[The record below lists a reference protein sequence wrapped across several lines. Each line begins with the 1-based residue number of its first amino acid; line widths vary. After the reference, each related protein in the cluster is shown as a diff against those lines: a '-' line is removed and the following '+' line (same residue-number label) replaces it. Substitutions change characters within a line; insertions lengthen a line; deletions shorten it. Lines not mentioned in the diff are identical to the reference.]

1 MTDIQ
6 LQQLVERLLY
16 EEESE
21 TLDFKEEQYPFVKAT
36 ATKKGEVLKDILTFA
51 NAWRRND
58 AYILIGVR
66 EVKGGKSTV
75 VGVSKHLE
83 DASLQQFV
91 NSKTQRPVR
100 FSYQVCKCE
109 GKSVG
114 VLSIPVQD
122 RPVFLKR
129 DYESLKCNVV
139 YVRRGT
145 STAEADPD
153 EIAKMKEFDSAMLKP
168 SPLLELF
175 FFDNE
180 TGECGGRELNI
191 STDILHFPERDKIPD
206 YGTREPFG
214 ISGIFDNRDYYRE
227 LAEYL
232 SLSFRIAPVG
242 FAVKNVGKAVASNV
256 RLELQV
262 DDVDKDYLFLHSL
275 PNEPSKGRMPIVPS
289 LSSHF
294 SAKDPGVTIERY
306 AKSWLIQVRIGN
318 VQPGQI
324 AKDDCALYFG
334 SPRSCVLKFDG
345 VIFSDEIPEPI
356 RFPMSIAV
364 DATEKHVDI
373 ETFLKN
379 IQTD

>member
-1 MTDIQ
+1 MDVQ

-36 ATKKGEVLKDILTFA
+36 AAKKGEVLKDILAFA

-58 AYILIGVR
+58 AYILIGVK
-66 EVKGGKSTV
+66 EIKGGKSIV

-100 FSYQVCKCE
+100 FSYQACKCE

-122 RPVFLKR
+122 RPVYLKR
-129 DYESLKCNVV
+129 DYENLKCNVV

-153 EIAKMKEFDSAMLKP
+153 EIAKMREYDSALLKP
-168 SPLLELF
+168 LPLLELS
-175 FFDNE
+175 FFDKE
-180 TGECGGRELNI
+180 TGKFGSRELNVCSGI
-191 STDILHFPERDKIPD
+191 IHFPTRDRIPD
-206 YGTREPFG
+206 YGKMSPFSVPFTG
-214 ISGIFDNRDYYRE
+214 DNRDYYRE
-227 LAEYL
+227 LAEYY
-232 SLSFRIAPVG
+232 SITCRVNPVG
-242 FAVKNVGKAVASNV
+242 FAVKNVGNAVANNV
-256 RLELQV
+256 RLEMQV
-262 DDVDKDYLFLHSL
+262 DDSSKEYLFLECL
-275 PNEPSKGRMPIVPS
+275 PEEPSKTAMPV
-289 LSSHF
+289 
-294 SAKDPGVTIERY
+294 VTPLHDIFPQDAHVIKQY
-306 AKSWLIQVRIGN
+306 PNSWLIKVLFGN
-318 VQPGQI
+318 VQPGQVTE
-324 AKDDCALYFG
+324 DECSFYFG
-334 SPRSCVLKFDG
+334 ASRSSVLKFDG

-356 RFPMSIAV
+356 RFPMSITI
-364 DATEKHVDI
+364 DATEKDVDI